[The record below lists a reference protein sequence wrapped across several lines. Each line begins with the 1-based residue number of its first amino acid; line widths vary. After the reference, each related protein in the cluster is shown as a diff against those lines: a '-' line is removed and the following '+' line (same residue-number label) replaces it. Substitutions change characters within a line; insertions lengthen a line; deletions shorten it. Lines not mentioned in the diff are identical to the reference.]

1 LSAKTFY
8 KNSKVMKKVLVLIVL
23 TIVAPAVQITTW
35 IMPLLPAAAQ
45 DPIIGPPPTA
55 DPALSTSGGIANTGF
70 PASSNIT
77 SANSSSIPPPPVDVT
92 GGDITNATLPD
103 GSLPGTD
110 ITNDTLPGGTFG
122 NDTFANGTLADGA
135 LPGGVDNGAFPNA
148 SITSPGDLGAADQFG
163 GGGGAGEIGA
173 GGVGAEDQFGAGLL
187 NETEAAAPPTAPPPV
202 TTILSNNT
210 GDSTNPNVAVSGSD
224 VFVAWEDTTGGNR
237 EILLISSLG
246 GQNFTTVR
254 NVTQTAG
261 DSLNPRLAVSGS
273 NVYLLWED
281 TSNTGN
287 GQIMFAKSSDRGATF
302 TSARSLSNATGDS
315 TNPNVA
321 VSGGNVYALWEQVN
335 TNTTSDATNSEV
347 MFAKSSDAGTNFT
360 SARTLSNNP
369 GVSTNPNV
377 AVSGGD
383 VYIAWEDDS
392 AGSSEIIL
400 VRSTNNGVNF
410 APSRNISNSPGESSD
425 PRIAISENNVYVVW
439 EDYSLGNST
448 ESEIMLIRSSN
459 SGANF
464 ASAEDLSDTP
474 GQSTDPRIAVSE
486 GNVYVVWE
494 DATPEGNS
502 EIEFVRS
509 ADRGVT
515 FSTAKNLSNNDG
527 ISFDPRVAVSG
538 NNVYVVWED
547 TSGSSAT
554 AESGAAEAG
563 GSSDIF
569 LARSTNNGATFGRVQ
584 NLSNSP
590 TESFDPYIAVSRSKL
605 FVLWSDD
612 NQGNAEVIFTDKTRN
627 IATPEAA
634 PSAPGG
640 EGFDEFGTGVDLGAA
655 PIDQGLTGEFGA
667 APIDQGL
674 TGEFGAAPIDQGL
687 TGEFGPPG
695 PPPGPPP
702 PLPPVDQGLSGGAG
716 GLGTSATDPSLQMG
730 GGIPPS

>member
-1 LSAKTFY
+1 LSAKTFC
-8 KNSKVMKKVLVLIVL
+8 KNSKSMKKVLVLIVL

-35 IMPLLPAAAQ
+35 IMPLLPVEAQ
-45 DPIIGPPPTA
+45 DPIVGPPPTA

-173 GGVGAEDQFGAGLL
+173 GEVGAEDQFGAGLL

-302 TSARSLSNATGDS
+302 TSARNLSNTTGDS

-383 VYIAWEDDS
+383 VYVAWEDDS

-448 ESEIMLIRSSN
+448 ESEIMLIRSTN

-674 TGEFGAAPIDQGL
+674 TGEFG
-687 TGEFGPPG
+687 PPG

>member
-8 KNSKVMKKVLVLIVL
+8 KNSKAMKKVLVLIVL
-23 TIVAPAVQITTW
+23 IIVAPAAQITTW
-35 IMPLLPAAAQ
+35 IMPLLPVEAQ
-45 DPIIGPPPTA
+45 DPIVGPPPTA
-55 DPALSTSGGIANTGF
+55 DPALSASGGIANTSTIAPTGF

-77 SANSSSIPPPPVDVT
+77 SANSSSIPPPPIDATGSDV
-92 GGDITNATLPD
+92 TNATFPD

-148 SITSPGDLGAADQFG
+148 SITSPDDFGVTDEFG
-163 GGGGAGEIGA
+163 GGGGAGGIGGEDQLGA

-224 VFVAWEDTTGGNR
+224 MFVAWEDTTGGNR

-254 NVTQTAG
+254 NVTQTPG

-281 TSNTGN
+281 TNNTGN

-335 TNTTSDATNSEV
+335 TNTTSDAANSEV
-347 MFAKSSDAGTNFT
+347 MFAKSSDAGTTFT

-377 AVSGGD
+377 AVSGGN
-383 VYIAWEDDS
+383 VYVAWEDDT
-392 AGSSEIIL
+392 AGGSEIIL

-448 ESEIMLIRSSN
+448 QSEIMLIRSTN

-464 ASAEDLSDTP
+464 VSAEDLSDSP

-494 DATPEGNS
+494 DATSEGNS

-509 ADRGVT
+509 ADRGAT

-547 TSGSSAT
+547 TSSSAT
-554 AESGAAEAG
+554 AESGTAEAG

-627 IATPEAA
+627 ISSPEAA
-634 PSAPGG
+634 ASAAGG
-640 EGFDEFGTGVDLGAA
+640 AGFDEFGTGADLGAP
-655 PIDQGLTGEFGA
+655 PIDQGLA
-667 APIDQGL
+667 
-674 TGEFGAAPIDQGL
+674 
-687 TGEFGPPG
+687 GEFGPPG

-702 PLPPVDQGLSGGAG
+702 PLPPVDQGL
-716 GLGTSATDPSLQMG
+716 GTSATDPSLQMG

>member
-8 KNSKVMKKVLVLIVL
+8 KNSKAMKKVLVLIVL
-23 TIVAPAVQITTW
+23 TIVAPSAQITTW
-35 IMPLLPAAAQ
+35 IMPLLPVEAQ
-45 DPIIGPPPTA
+45 DPIVGPPPTA
-55 DPALSTSGGIANTGF
+55 DPATGF

-77 SANSSSIPPPPVDVT
+77 SANSSSIPPPPIDATGSDV
-92 GGDITNATLPD
+92 TNATFPD

-148 SITSPGDLGAADQFG
+148 SITSPGDFGVTDEFG
-163 GGGGAGEIGA
+163 GGGGAGGIGGEDQIGA

-187 NETEAAAPPTAPPPV
+187 NETEEAAPPTAPPPV

-224 VFVAWEDTTGGNR
+224 MFVAWEDTTGGNG
-237 EILLISSLG
+237 EILLISSLD

-302 TSARSLSNATGDS
+302 TSARNLSNATGDS

-347 MFAKSSDAGTNFT
+347 MFAKSSDAGTTFT

-377 AVSGGD
+377 AVSGGN
-383 VYIAWEDDS
+383 VYVAWEDDT
-392 AGSSEIIL
+392 AGGSEIIL

-448 ESEIMLIRSSN
+448 ESEIMLIRSTN

-464 ASAEDLSDTP
+464 ASAEDLSDSP

-494 DATPEGNS
+494 DASSEGNS

-509 ADRGVT
+509 ADRGAT

-547 TSGSSAT
+547 TSSSAT
-554 AESGAAEAG
+554 AEPGTAEAG

-627 IATPEAA
+627 ISTPEAA
-634 PSAPGG
+634 ASAAGG
-640 EGFDEFGTGVDLGAA
+640 LGFDEFGTGVDFGAP

-667 APIDQGL
+667 PPIDQGL
-674 TGEFGAAPIDQGL
+674 TGEFGAPPIDQGL

-695 PPPGPPP
+695 LPPGPPP